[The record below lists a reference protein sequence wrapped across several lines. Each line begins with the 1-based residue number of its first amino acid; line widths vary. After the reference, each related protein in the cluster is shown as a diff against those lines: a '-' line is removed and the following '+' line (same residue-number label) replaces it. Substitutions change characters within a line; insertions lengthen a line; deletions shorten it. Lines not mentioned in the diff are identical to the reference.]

1 MRKIVSSKRRFMV
14 LFNQSN
20 LLQRSGRDGVLNLP
34 LERRLFSLKWVL
46 RDWGLEST
54 ICAISSRYNYYR
66 SLGSFLV
73 YNKNCNQ
80 MFVESVELLNAARNG
95 GIFRMVQQ
103 MYLQAMPTPAWGFF
117 DKKESHTKWLSAT
130 KWQINANT
138 DIILQNCVIIKLS
151 AQQTHRNWCVFAPR
165 NTCGGKIMQ
174 DNFSAKD
181 ALQCL

>member
-117 DKKESHTKWLSAT
+117 DKKRKPHEVALSNEMANKCQYRHYTTKLCYN
-130 KWQINANT
+130 KVICIANT
-138 DIILQNCVIIKLS
+138 PKLVCFRTS
-151 AQQTHRNWCVFAPR
+151 QHLRR
-165 NTCGGKIMQ
+165 
-174 DNFSAKD
+174 
-181 ALQCL
+181 